1 MTKKKG
7 AVRCPLCKDGPFTNC
22 DCFKRH
28 GPVEARLFE
37 CNKCHGLVKWN
48 RDNWGRSDRPP
59 YKHANG
65 ECPDSKLGYVEVITA
80 PDFLTTSLIL
90 LVSLFH
96 EVALTSPPPSE
107 QEEMA
112 PLTCEPCP
120 AVEVVIIMTTTS
132 NIYNIRLFSP
142 YCYTGSVR
150 WNTEGP
156 SWRGISFSCIV
167 YAF

>member
-7 AVRCPLCKDGPFTNC
+7 AIRCPLHKDGPFTNC

-37 CNKCHGLVKWN
+37 CNKCHGLVRWDEK
-48 RDNWGRSDRPP
+48 NWGRQNRAP
-59 YKHANG
+59 YKHAKG
-65 ECPDSKLGYVEVITA
+65 ECPKSTIGYVKVITA
-80 PDFLTTSLIL
+80 PDLLTTSLIL

-112 PLTCEPCP
+112 PLTCAPCP
-120 AVEVVIIMTTTS
+120 AVEVVIRITTTS
-132 NIYNIRLFSP
+132 IYIIFVYSHP
-142 YCYTGSVR
+142 AFDTETVR
-150 WNTEGP
+150 WNAEGP
-156 SWRGISFSCIV
+156 TWRGISFS
-167 YAF
+167 